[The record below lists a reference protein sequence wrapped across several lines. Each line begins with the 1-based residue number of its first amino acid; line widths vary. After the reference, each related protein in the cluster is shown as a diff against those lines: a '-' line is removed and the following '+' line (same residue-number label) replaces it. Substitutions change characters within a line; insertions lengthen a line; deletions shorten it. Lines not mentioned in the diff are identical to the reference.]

1 LSFLLKKGAFA
12 TKEDFKTELAQVVNQ
27 SSDEYTHQR
36 DKSLYFLSKISL
48 FFLLFLIILS
58 VFLSFFGVNL
68 KLVHITLISALP
80 ILLFSKKRFFILRKV
95 DWHTL
100 LFFASMFVLMKSVWQ
115 TGLPEKI
122 IKDLGGNLLTLEGI
136 FALSLIL
143 SQVFSNVPLTMLF
156 LPMIEGASEIQL
168 MALAAGSTIAG
179 NLFILGAASN
189 VIIIQGAEKR
199 EGETITFF
207 EFAKAGIPLTIMNSL
222 IYYIFLN

>member
-1 LSFLLKKGAFA
+1 LTFLWIEFLLKKGGFA
-12 TKEDFKTELAQVVNQ
+12 TKEVFKTELAQVVHQ

-48 FFLLFLIILS
+48 LFLLFLIILS
-58 VFLSFFGVNL
+58 VVLSFFGVNL
-68 KLVHITLISALP
+68 KLVHITLFSALP

-136 FALSLIL
+136 
-143 SQVFSNVPLTMLF
+143 
-156 LPMIEGASEIQL
+156 
-168 MALAAGSTIAG
+168 
-179 NLFILGAASN
+179 N

-222 IYYIFLN
+222 IYYIFFKLISF